1 MDNRKIQERLI
12 FKTLPIS
19 HWIGKLIRDE
29 LPGRPTHDKI
39 SDEEKREKRERE
51 KIRLKEFIR
60 NPFTDPYYRDG
71 PDGARDYLMG
81 YAKYGLGEIMSD

>member
-39 SDEEKREKRERE
+39 S
-51 KIRLKEFIR
+51 LKEFIR

>member
-1 MDNRKIQERLI
+1 MNHRKLTEYLL
-12 FKTLPIS
+12 FKNNPTS
-19 HWIGKLIRDE
+19 HWIGKLVRDE
-29 LPGRPTHDKI
+29 IPGRPTHNIIYDK
-39 SDEEKREKRERE
+39 EKRQKRKREKN
-51 KIRLKEFIR
+51 RLKEFIR